1 MLTTLIGK
9 GLPRQETYVMVQ
21 RCAMESWESGRP
33 FPDIVRRD
41 PEITRHVSQDELDLL
56 FDTSYYTRH
65 EDVSL
70 SRVFGE

>member
-1 MLTTLIGK
+1 
-9 GLPRQETYVMVQ
+9 
-21 RCAMESWESGRP
+21 MESWESGRP